1 MRSKIL
7 IPSLAILIGKFL
19 YGCKKMSEPLFNKV
33 AFIGLGLIGSS
44 LARVIRA
51 KGLANTVVAAARSQ
65 KTLDDAKKLGLIDA
79 GFLHAADAVQNAD
92 LIVLALPVQATQAAL
107 EKIQPYLA
115 QNAIIT
121 DVGSTKGNVVAAA
134 KQVFGA
140 NLPSG
145 FVPAHP
151 IAGSEH
157 SGVHAGKVD
166 LFAQHKVII
175 TPLPSSD
182 ASAVEKMIQLW
193 QAADA
198 EVICMDV
205 EKHDELLAHTS
216 HLPHLLAF
224 NLVEQLANRQDNL
237 DIFRYAAGGFRD
249 FSRIAASEPQMWHD
263 IFIANKAAVLNAVAS
278 FEQQLQ
284 QFKRVIEQEDSQ
296 ALIGMLSHARA
307 ARQHFN
313 HMLANKPL
321 MENQTVT
328 QQFTI
333 LPHSPHF
340 KGKFTVAGDKS
351 VSHRSIM
358 FGAIAEGT
366 THVTGFLEGEDAL
379 ATLQAFRDMG
389 VSIEGPKN
397 GEVTIHGVG
406 MHGLKA
412 PASAIYMGNSGTS
425 MRLLAGIL
433 AAQKFDSVMTG
444 DASLTKRPMERI
456 AKPLRMMGAQIQTT
470 GEKGT
475 PPISIH
481 GQQTLQAMHYDLPMA
496 SAQVKSGILLA
507 GLWAEGET
515 SVTEPE
521 PTRDHT
527 ERMLRAFGYE
537 VKTEGNRISLQGG
550 GKLTATNIQVPSDIS
565 SAAFFMVGA
574 AITENAD
581 ITLEAVGVNP
591 TRTGII
597 EILQQMGAD
606 LTVSNPRIAG
616 GEPIADIRIRGTQT
630 LQGIHIPEDQV
641 PLAIDEFP
649 ALFIAA
655 ACAEG
660 ETVLTGAA
668 ELRVKE
674 SDRIQ
679 VMADGLKTLGIDCT
693 PTADGIIIQGK
704 GKAGDWSPV
713 FGGGQIESHH
723 DHRIAMSFSM
733 AGLRCAE
740 PITIVGTETVATSFP
755 TFTEFATQAGLKLE
769 VSEM

>member
-1 MRSKIL
+1 M
-7 IPSLAILIGKFL
+7 AQ
-19 YGCKKMSEPLFNKV
+19 PLFEKV

-44 LARVIRA
+44 LARVM
-51 KGLANTVVAAARSQ
+51 LAENLSRHIVASTRSE
-65 KTLDDAKKLGLIDA
+65 KTLQDALELGLIEQ
-79 GFLHAADAVQNAD
+79 GFNNPVDAVQGAD
-92 LIVLALPVQATQAAL
+92 LVVLALPVQAT
-107 EKIQPYLA
+107 EKVLRLIQPHLA
-115 QNAIIT
+115 DNVILT
-121 DVGSTKGNVVAAA
+121 DVGSTKGSVVAAA
-134 KQVFGA
+134 KAVFGEH
-140 NLPSG
+140 LPAG
-145 FVPAHP
+145 FVPGHP
-151 IAGSEH
+151 IAGAEH
-157 SGVHAGKVD
+157 TGVHAGKVD
-166 LFAQHKVII
+166 LFANHKVIL
-175 TPLPSSD
+175 TPLPSS
-182 ASAVEKMIQLW
+182 APWAVNKLIQMWESAK
-193 QAADA
+193 A

-205 EKHDELLAHTS
+205 EKHDEVLAYTS
-216 HLPHLLAF
+216 HLPHLMAF
-224 NLVEQLANRQDNL
+224 NLVEQLANREDNL

-249 FSRIAASEPQMWHD
+249 FSRIAASDPQMWHD
-263 IFIANKAAVLNAVAS
+263 IFLANKTALLKAVDG
-278 FEQQLQ
+278 FESQLAIIRQ
-284 QFKRVIEQEDSQ
+284 LIEQEDSH
-296 ALIGMLSHARA
+296 ALMGLLGHAQA

-313 HMLANKPL
+313 HMLAKKPF
-321 MENQTVT
+321 MENNNVT

-333 LPHSPHF
+333 LPGAKTF
-340 KGKFTVAGDKS
+340 QGKFTVPGDKS

-406 MHGLKA
+406 MQGLKA

-425 MRLLAGIL
+425 MRLLAGML
-433 AAQKFDSVMTG
+433 SAQQFDSVMTG

-456 AKPLRMMGAQIQTT
+456 AKPLREMGAQIQTT
-470 GEKGT
+470 GERGT
-475 PPISIH
+475 PPVSIT
-481 GQQTLQAMHYDLPMA
+481 GAQALKGIHYDLPMA

-550 GKLTATNIQVPSDIS
+550 GKLVGTDIQVPSDIS
-565 SAAFFMVGA
+565 PAAFFMVGA
-574 AITENAD
+574 AITENSD
-581 ITLEAVGVNP
+581 VTLEAVGINP
-591 TRTGII
+591 TRTGVI
-597 EILQQMGAD
+597 EILKQMGAD
-606 LTVSNPRIAG
+606 LSVENERIAG
-616 GEPIADIRIRGTQT
+616 GEPIADIRIRGSRT
-630 LQGIHIPEDQV
+630 LKGIHVPEDQV

-660 ETVLTGAA
+660 QTVLTGAA

-679 VMADGLKTLGIDCT
+679 VMADGLKTMGIDCT
-693 PTADGIIIQGK
+693 PTDDGIIIQGK
-704 GKAGDWSPV
+704 GKAGDWSAI
-713 FGGGQIESHH
+713 FTGGEIESHH

-733 AGLRCAE
+733 AGLRTSGE
-740 PITIVGTETVATSFP
+740 IKIVGTETVATSFP
-755 TFTEFATQAGLKLE
+755 TFTELAGVAGLNIQVTE
-769 VSEM
+769 

>member
-1 MRSKIL
+1 M
-7 IPSLAILIGKFL
+7 SL
-19 YGCKKMSEPLFNKV
+19 PLFEKV

-44 LARVIRA
+44 LARVIIA
-51 KGLANTVVAAARSQ
+51 EKLANQIVASTRSQ
-65 KTLDDAKKLGLIDA
+65 KTLDDAKALGLIQE
-79 GFLHAADAVQNAD
+79 GYTNPIDAVQGAD
-92 LIVLALPVQATQAAL
+92 LVVLALPVRATQKVL
-107 EKIQPYLA
+107 EIIQPYLSEKT
-115 QNAIIT
+115 IIT
-121 DVGSTKGNVVAAA
+121 DVGSTKANVVEAA
-134 KQVFGA
+134 KAVYGDA
-140 NLPSG
+140 LPEG
-145 FVPAHP
+145 FVPGHP

-157 SGVHAGKVD
+157 TGVHAGKVD
-166 LFAQHKVII
+166 LFAHHKVIL
-175 TPLPSSD
+175 TPLPSSAD
-182 ASAVEKMIQLW
+182 WAIQKLIQLW
-193 QAADA
+193 QASKA

-205 EKHDELLAHTS
+205 EKHDEVLAHTS
-216 HLPHLLAF
+216 HLPHLMAF
-224 NLVEQLANRQDNL
+224 NLVEQLANREDNL

-249 FSRIAASEPQMWHD
+249 FSRIAASDPQMWHD
-263 IFIANKAAVLNAVAS
+263 IFFANKKAILNAVDG
-278 FEQQLQ
+278 FENQLA
-284 QFKRVIEQEDSQ
+284 VIRKLIEDENSQ
-296 ALIGMLSHARA
+296 ALMGLLGHAQA

-313 HMLANKPL
+313 HMLANRPL
-321 MENQTVT
+321 MEKNKVTT

-333 LPHSPHF
+333 LPGKKNF
-340 KGKFTVAGDKS
+340 QGKFSVPGDKS

-412 PASAIYMGNSGTS
+412 PASELYMGNSGTS
-425 MRLLAGIL
+425 MRLLSGML
-433 AAQKFDSVMTG
+433 SAQKFDSVMTG

-456 AKPLRMMGAQIQTT
+456 AKPLREMGALLQTT
-470 GEKGT
+470 GDRGT
-475 PPISIH
+475 PPISIT
-481 GQQTLQAMHYDLPMA
+481 GNQKLKGIHYDLPMA

-521 PTRDHT
+521 PTRDHS

-550 GKLTATNIQVPSDIS
+550 GKLTATEIQVPSDIS

-574 AITENAD
+574 AITEGSD
-581 ITLEAVGVNP
+581 VTLEAVGINP
-591 TRTGII
+591 TRTGVI
-597 EILQQMGAD
+597 EILKQMGAD
-606 LTVSNPRIAG
+606 ISVENERIAG
-616 GEPIADIRIRGTQT
+616 GEPIADIRIRGSRT
-630 LQGIHIPEDQV
+630 LKGIHMPEDQV

-660 ETVLTGAA
+660 QTVLTGAA

-679 VMADGLKTLGIDCT
+679 VMADGLKIMGIDCT
-693 PTADGIIIQGK
+693 PTDDGIIIEGK
-704 GKAGDWSPV
+704 GKSGEWDAI
-713 FGGGQIESHH
+713 FTGGEIESHH

-733 AGLRCAE
+733 AGLRTSGE
-740 PITIVGTETVATSFP
+740 IKIVGTETVATSFP
-755 TFTEFATQAGLKLE
+755 TFTELATEAGLAIQVTE
-769 VSEM
+769 

>member
-1 MRSKIL
+1 
-7 IPSLAILIGKFL
+7 
-19 YGCKKMSEPLFNKV
+19 MSQPLFEKV
-33 AFIGLGLIGSS
+33 AFIGFGLIGSS

-51 KGLANTVVAAARSQ
+51 EHLANDIVASTRSQ
-65 KTLDDAKKLGLIDA
+65 KTLEDAKVLGLISA
-79 GFLHAADAVQNAD
+79 GYTDPVQAVQGAD
-92 LIVLALPVQATQAAL
+92 LVVLALPVRATQKVL
-107 EKIQPYLA
+107 ETIQPHLA
-115 QNAIIT
+115 ENVIIT
-121 DVGSTKGNVVAAA
+121 DVGSTKANVVAAA
-134 KQVFGA
+134 KAVYGEQ
-140 NLPSG
+140 LPAG
-145 FVPAHP
+145 FVPGHP
-151 IAGSEH
+151 IAGAEH
-157 SGVHAGKVD
+157 TGVHAGKVD
-166 LFAQHKVII
+166 LFANHKVIL
-175 TPLPSSD
+175 TPLPT
-182 ASAVEKMIQLW
+182 SADWAVDKMIQLW
-193 QAADA
+193 QAAHA

-205 EKHDELLAHTS
+205 DKHDEVLAHTS
-216 HLPHLLAF
+216 HLPHLMAF
-224 NLVEQLANRQDNL
+224 NLVEQLAKREDNL

-249 FSRIAASEPQMWHD
+249 FSRIAASDPQMWHD
-263 IFIANKAAVLNAVAS
+263 IFFANKKAILNAVDG
-278 FEQQLQ
+278 FEAQLAIIR
-284 QFKRVIEQEDSQ
+284 KLIEEEDSQ
-296 ALIGMLSHARA
+296 TLMGLLGHAQA

-313 HMLANKPL
+313 HMLVKKPF
-321 MENQTVT
+321 MEKSKVT

-333 LPHSPHF
+333 QPGAKKF
-340 KGKFTVAGDKS
+340 QGKFSVPGDKS

-412 PASAIYMGNSGTS
+412 PQSAIYMGNSGTS
-425 MRLLAGIL
+425 MRLLSGIL

-444 DASLTKRPMERI
+444 DASLSKRPMERI
-456 AKPLRMMGAQIQTT
+456 ANPLREMGAQIQTT
-470 GEKGT
+470 GERGT
-475 PPISIH
+475 PPVSIT
-481 GQQTLQAMHYDLPMA
+481 GNQNLKGIQYDLPMA

-507 GLWAEGET
+507 GLWADGET
-515 SVTEPE
+515 AVTEPE

-537 VKTEGNRISLQGG
+537 VKTEANRISLQGG
-550 GKLTATNIQVPSDIS
+550 GKLVGTDIQVPSDIS

-597 EILQQMGAD
+597 EILKQMGAD
-606 LTVSNPRIAG
+606 IAVENERIAG
-616 GEPIADIRIRGTQT
+616 GEPIADIRIRGTRT
-630 LQGIHIPEDQV
+630 LKGIHIPEDQV

-660 ETVLTGAA
+660 RTILTGAA

-679 VMADGLKTLGIDCT
+679 VMADGLQTMGIDCT
-693 PTADGIIIQGK
+693 PTEDGIIIEGK
-704 GKAGDWSPV
+704 GKSGDWSAI
-713 FGGGQIESHH
+713 FEGGEIESHH
-723 DHRIAMSFSM
+723 DHRIAMSFSI
-733 AGLRCAE
+733 AGLRNSGV
-740 PITIVGTETVATSFP
+740 IKIIGTETVATSFP
-755 TFTEFATQAGLKLE
+755 TFTQLTAQAGLTIDITE
-769 VSEM
+769 